1 MRMWDE
7 CIPRSQGESEEADMP
22 NNCEAGKPTNCVSH
36 ESHGEDLEVCMP
48 CATDERSISVS
59 VWPEVRSHMRRRLL
73 GHVLQVIHLATDCL
87 KVLCKERDWTR
98 ISQEG
103 KIARE
108 WHFKIN
114 EALRPWI
121 FWWVG
126 LEAKGPRKKIANP
139 WANSFVSS
147 D

>member
-1 MRMWDE
+1 
-7 CIPRSQGESEEADMP
+7 MP
-22 NNCEAGKPTNCVSH
+22 KNCEAGKPINCGAGKPINCRSDVTDS
-36 ESHGEDLEVCMP
+36 ENGKICMP
-48 CATDERSISVS
+48 CAQEKRNKS
-59 VWPEVRSHMRRRLL
+59 VWMELKSHMRRRLL
-73 GHVLQVIHLATDCL
+73 GHVMRVIHLATDCL
-87 KVLCKERDWTR
+87 KVLCKESDWTR

-126 LEAKGPRKKIANP
+126 LEAKGPRKKITNP
-139 WANSFVSS
+139 
-147 D
+147 